1 MPSPHRLRT
10 LVGRS
15 ALLQVEVG
23 VAFGVSLA
31 DAAAVGL
38 EVQAL
43 QAAEARASGE
53 AVYAHLEL
61 VATRGPVEPFVVEL
75 ARRHGSAASLGLV
88 GLLMK
93 TCTTARQAME
103 CFLRYQRLSNELA
116 ETDLAEQGAQ
126 GVQTE
131 HRHGPES
138 LGALVASEVWALST
152 VAMTRKLLERE
163 LAPRGVDVRRTGVD
177 VGPYEDFLRCEVR
190 QGAPRARIVFDVQ
203 WLEWPLPGAD
213 SELAAYLEQQARARL
228 EAVSEQPGVVLELRR
243 ALRERLP
250 RGTPTVGQVAR
261 SLALSTR
268 SLQRRLS
275 EAGTS
280 YEQVLDEVRADLAR
294 ACLARE
300 DLSVAEVGFL
310 LGFQD
315 SSSFHRA
322 CRRWFGTTP
331 TALRAARNSIQHG
344 PGSSTSIPSPSG
356 RGAG

>member
-1 MPSPHRLRT
+1 MSSSRRLRT
-10 LVGRS
+10 LVGQS

-23 VAFGVSLA
+23 EAFGVSQA
-31 DAAAVGL
+31 DAAEVGL
-38 EVQAL
+38 QAQAL
-43 QAAEARASGE
+43 QSLEARASGE
-53 AVYAHLEL
+53 AVYAHLEQ
-61 VATRGPVEPFVVEL
+61 VAARGPVEPFVVEL
-75 ARRHGSAASLGLV
+75 ARRHGAAASLGLV

-116 ETDLAEQGAQ
+116 ETDLAEQGSQ
-126 GVQTE
+126 GVLTE

-138 LGALVASEVWALST
+138 QGALVASEVWALSS
-152 VAMTRKLLERE
+152 VAMTRKLLEQE
-163 LAPRGVDVRRTGVD
+163 LTPLVVDIRRTGVD
-177 VGPYEDFLRCEVR
+177 TGPYEAFLRCEVR
-190 QGAPRARIVFDVQ
+190 QGAPRTRIVFDAQ

-228 EAVSEQPGVVLELRR
+228 EAASEQPSVVLELRR
-243 ALRERLP
+243 VLREQLP
-250 RGTPTVGQVAR
+250 RGTPSVAQVAR

-280 YEQVLDEVRADLAR
+280 YEQVLDELRADLAR

-331 TALRAARNSIQHG
+331 TALRAAQV
-344 PGSSTSIPSPSG
+344 
-356 RGAG
+356 AG